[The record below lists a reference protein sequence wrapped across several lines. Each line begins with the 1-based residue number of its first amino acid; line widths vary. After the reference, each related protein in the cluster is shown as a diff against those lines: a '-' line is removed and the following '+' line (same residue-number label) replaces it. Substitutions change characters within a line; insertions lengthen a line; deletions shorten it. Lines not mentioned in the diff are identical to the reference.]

1 MHSGNVLVIDDEIKL
16 RSLLKRVISLEGYE
30 VLEAVDL
37 KSASKV
43 IEKQDFDVIVC
54 DVKLPDGNG
63 VEFVKFIKSRAAFSE
78 IIMLTAYGNITD
90 SVQAMKNG
98 AFDYI
103 TKGDDNE
110 KLIPLIIHAAEKSR
124 LQKRVQ
130 QLEKQV
136 IHAFKFDNIIGSSPI
151 FLKTIA

>member
-1 MHSGNVLVIDDEIKL
+1 MQSGNVLIVDDEAKL
-16 RSLLKRVISLEGYE
+16 RSLLKRVIALEGYAVFEAGDLRTATRIIDREDIE
-30 VLEAVDL
+30 VV
-37 KSASKV
+37 
-43 IEKQDFDVIVC
+43 VC

-63 VEFVKFIKSRAAFSE
+63 LEFIKQLKTKTPFSE
-78 IIMLTAYGNITD
+78 IILLTAYGNISD

-110 KLIPLIIHAAEKSR
+110 KLVPILGHAIEKSR

-130 QLEKQV
+130 QLEQQV
-136 IHAFKFDNIIGSSPI
+136 IHAFSFDNIIGESPA
-151 FLKTIA
+151 FL